1 MLKRLLIRNY
11 ALIREL
17 DVDFTS
23 GLTIITGETG
33 AGKSILI
40 GALSLILGQR
50 ADTGVLKDK
59 ESKCIVEGVF
69 EVEGYGLE
77 PLFAENDLDYDKQVI
92 FRREIA
98 ANGKSR
104 AFVNDT
110 PVNLKTLQD
119 LGTRLIDI
127 HSQHQSLELGNRQFQ
142 LMVLDNYSGNNS
154 FLSVFQAKFKA
165 YKILLSELTE
175 AEENAYQLRKELDY
189 LQFQLAQL
197 TSANLQTG
205 EQEKLEH
212 ELMLLT
218 HAEDIKSALVSVA
231 NLLREEDGN
240 ALIRVKESTG
250 MLNRILKF
258 YPEATEYADRLNS
271 IYLEMSDVAADL
283 SYSSENIEVD
293 PARIVHLNER
303 LDLLYSLQQKHH
315 VSNEGELIQLREDF
329 EQKVNGVF
337 SNDEALLALKTL
349 AVEKEAEL
357 MVLSEQ
363 LTQNRMAARESIGRK
378 VEELLI
384 QLGMPNSRFRV
395 EIKTGLPLSS
405 NGRDEANFL
414 FTANKNGEP
423 AEISKVASGGE
434 LSRLMLS
441 VKAMI
446 SKSKAL
452 PTILFDEIDSGI
464 SGETA
469 DKMGNI
475 LKEISRDMQVI
486 NITHLPQIAA
496 KGDLHYLVY
505 KEDSPD
511 ETITQLKLLSQEE
524 RISEVAKMLSGE
536 VITDAARL
544 NAVELLK

>member
-1 MLKRLLIRNY
+1 
-11 ALIREL
+11 
-17 DVDFTS
+17 
-23 GLTIITGETG
+23 
-33 AGKSILI
+33 
-40 GALSLILGQR
+40 
-50 ADTGVLKDK
+50 
-59 ESKCIVEGVF
+59 
-69 EVEGYGLE
+69 
-77 PLFAENDLDYDKQVI
+77 
-92 FRREIA
+92 
-98 ANGKSR
+98 
-104 AFVNDT
+104 
-110 PVNLKTLQD
+110 
-119 LGTRLIDI
+119 
-127 HSQHQSLELGNRQFQ
+127 
-142 LMVLDNYSGNNS
+142 
-154 FLSVFQAKFKA
+154 
-165 YKILLSELTE
+165 
-175 AEENAYQLRKELDY
+175 
-189 LQFQLAQL
+189 
-197 TSANLQTG
+197 
-205 EQEKLEH
+205 
-212 ELMLLT
+212 
-218 HAEDIKSALVSVA
+218 
-231 NLLREEDGN
+231 
-240 ALIRVKESTG
+240 
-250 MLNRILKF
+250 
-258 YPEATEYADRLNS
+258 
-271 IYLEMSDVAADL
+271 
-283 SYSSENIEVD
+283 
-293 PARIVHLNER
+293 
-303 LDLLYSLQQKHH
+303 
-315 VSNEGELIQLREDF
+315 
-329 EQKVNGVF
+329 
-337 SNDEALLALKTL
+337 
-349 AVEKEAEL
+349 
-357 MVLSEQ
+357 
-363 LTQNRMAARESIGRK
+363 MAARESIGRK